1 MNSII
6 KVNKLE
12 KSFGELKVLENLS
25 FQVKKGEIFG
35 IIGPDGA
42 GKTTLLRILGGILE
56 QDAGDIDIFDYKLPK
71 DAEKVKEHIGYV
83 PQKFSLY
90 TDLTLEE
97 NIKFFA
103 EIYQIKKSELE
114 KRLDV
119 LFKMTRLFSF
129 KNYLAGNLSGGMKQ
143 KLALMCA
150 LIYRPE
156 ILILDEPTTGVDPV
170 SRREFWELLQQ
181 ISAEGTTILI
191 STPYM
196 DEAEWC
202 TRIGLIYKGKM
213 LVIDTPKNLKKD
225 FKYFVL
231 EIYFDNNKSEFL
243 RELKNMKEILDIKVL
258 GNKINLI
265 VKEKET
271 VNKIISLYKNL
282 KIRMINPNIEDIF
295 ITKIKKE
302 V

>member
-1 MNSII
+1 MNDII
-6 KVNKLE
+6 RINKIE

-25 FQVKKGEIFG
+25 FEVKKGEIFG

-42 GKTTLLRILGGILE
+42 GKTTLLRILAGLLE
-56 QDAGDIDIFDYKLPK
+56 QDSGDISILNLKLPK
-71 DAEKVKEHIGYV
+71 EVEKVKEHIGYM

-103 EIYQIKKSELE
+103 EIYQIKKGELE
-114 KRLDV
+114 KRLDG
-119 LFKMTRLFSF
+119 LFKMTRLFAF

-143 KLALMCA
+143 KLALMSV

-181 ISAEGTTILI
+181 ISAEGTTVLI

-213 LVIDTPKNLKKD
+213 LEIDTPKNLKKD

-243 RELKNMKEILDIKVL
+243 RELKNIKEVLDIKVL

-265 VKEKET
+265 AKEKET
-271 VNKIISLYKNL
+271 VNKIINSYKNL
-282 KIRMINPNIEDIF
+282 KIRVVNPSIEDIF

-302 V
+302 I